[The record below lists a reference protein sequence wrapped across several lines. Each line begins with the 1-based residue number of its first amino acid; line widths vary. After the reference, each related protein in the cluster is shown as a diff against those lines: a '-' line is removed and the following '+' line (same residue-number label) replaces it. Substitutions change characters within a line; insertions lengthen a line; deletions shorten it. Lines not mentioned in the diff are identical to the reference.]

1 MIDIEK
7 AVNHDNLEIGKKYYC
22 KFLDN
27 SLNGVYTLD
36 SIQEIDQMLPSPTK
50 NGITLSV
57 YMTTKTNLYK
67 LLTKNDAEYYYTE
80 EQLYFFDIDS
90 LPKEKY
96 VELILK
102 PDLIK
107 KEVIIKSKCSRSD
120 FFYAIILDVLY
131 SKTVDSTFII
141 YLNVY
146 NREIGVI
153 NKDIDLYDI
162 IEDDKNGKT

>member
-27 SLNGVYTLD
+27 SLNGVYKLD
-36 SIQEIDQMLPSPTK
+36 FIQEIDQQLPSPVK
-50 NGITLSV
+50 DGSILSV

-80 EQLYFFDIDS
+80 GQLYFFDIDS
-90 LPKEKY
+90 LPKEEY

-107 KEVIIKSKCSRSD
+107 KEVLIKSKCSNYD

-131 SKTVDSTFII
+131 SKTIDSTFII

-153 NKDIDLYDI
+153 NKDIDLYEIVDI
-162 IEDDKNGKT
+162 DEKK